1 MVDVT
6 EAVCPENKTA
16 FEYIRISRKETVR
29 HVEEMKSDLLTQ
41 LNDTVQAFA
50 YFLVT
55 LDDSDTTQ
63 LLMFIR
69 GVNDK
74 FHVIKSSL
82 SYCPWKQ

>member
-1 MVDVT
+1 M
-6 EAVCPENKTA
+6 N
-16 FEYIRISRKETVR
+16 
-29 HVEEMKSDLLTQ
+29 SDLLTQ

-50 YFLVT
+50 YFLIT
-55 LDDSDTTQ
+55 LDDSGTAQ

-74 FHVIKSSL
+74 FHVIMSSL